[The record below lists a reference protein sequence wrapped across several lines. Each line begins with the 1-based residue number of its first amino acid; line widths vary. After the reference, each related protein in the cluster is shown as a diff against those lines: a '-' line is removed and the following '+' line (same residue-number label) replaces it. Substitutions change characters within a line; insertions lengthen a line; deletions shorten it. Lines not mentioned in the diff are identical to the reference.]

1 MPIIYLQNFVYY
13 KILQKIF
20 EIDKFDSSNYKIY
33 REWEHIDI
41 LIEDESNVIIIE
53 NKIKS
58 KINGER
64 NDINN
69 NEIINQLVIYAKKLK
84 KTFLKNHHFFIFFP
98 NYNKLDLE
106 KCKEKLSKMGA
117 SYNLITYKKL
127 HDFFV
132 KYPSW
137 R

>member
-58 KINGER
+58 KINGEWH
-64 NDINN
+64 DINN
-69 NEIINQLVIYAKKLK
+69 NEIINQLVIYAKK
-84 KTFLKNHHFFIFFP
+84 
-98 NYNKLDLE
+98 
-106 KCKEKLSKMGA
+106 S
-117 SYNLITYKKL
+117 
-127 HDFFV
+127 
-132 KYPSW
+132 
-137 R
+137 

>member
-64 NDINN
+64 HDINN
-69 NEIINQLVIYAKKLK
+69 NEIINQLVIYAKK
-84 KTFLKNHHFFIFFP
+84 N
-98 NYNKLDLE
+98 
-106 KCKEKLSKMGA
+106 
-117 SYNLITYKKL
+117 
-127 HDFFV
+127 
-132 KYPSW
+132 
-137 R
+137 